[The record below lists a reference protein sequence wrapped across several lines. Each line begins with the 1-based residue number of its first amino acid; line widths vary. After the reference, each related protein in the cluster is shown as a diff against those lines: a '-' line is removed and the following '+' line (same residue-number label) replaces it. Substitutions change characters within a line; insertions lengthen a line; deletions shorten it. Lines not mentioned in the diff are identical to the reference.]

1 MMASAMT
8 RPDTPGRI
16 TRMLHQWRDGDT
28 GALNTLM
35 DEVYDELKSS
45 ARARLSSQ
53 KGGFR
58 PTALI
63 HEVYLRARE
72 CRNPS
77 FENRAHFFWYAGQ
90 MMRHILVDH
99 YRGKNRIKR
108 GAGASHTSLEEAT
121 PLPGRDDMDPTTILA
136 LDEALEEL
144 ARLDAR
150 QARIIEMRFF
160 AGLSLDEI
168 AEVMGLSRMT
178 ISREQR
184 LARIWLA
191 ERLGRSGQGNNRP
204 PEVPPRGATH

>member
-1 MMASAMT
+1 MSEA
-8 RPDTPGRI
+8 TPPGKI
-16 TRMLHQWRDGDT
+16 TRMLHQWRDGDAA
-28 GALNTLM
+28 ALNSLM
-35 DEVYDELKSS
+35 DEVYEELKSS
-45 ARARLSSQ
+45 AKARLHSKQ
-53 KGGFR
+53 GTLR

-99 YRGKNRIKR
+99 VRSRNRVKR
-108 GAGASHTSLEEAT
+108 GSGASHTSLDEAT
-121 PLPGRDDMDPTTILA
+121 PLPGRDDLDPTTLLA

-144 ARLDAR
+144 ARIDAR

-160 AGLSLDEI
+160 AGLSLEEI
-168 AEVMGLSRMT
+168 AETMGLSRMT

-191 ERLGRSGQGNNRP
+191 KRLGRT
-204 PEVPPRGATH
+204 A